1 MSLGK
6 LGSNGGEG
14 YLGGGRM
21 AENHGGIYAF
31 MMKCMKV
38 EGLDMDDAKEYIENI
53 VFHIDPIEFYDS
65 MIDFP
70 VMGMEEIPDC
80 FKDEV
85 NQAVNQ
91 AISELITANN
101 ITDTS
106 NLTLEMDIR
115 VQVNVT
121 NDETVYQF
129 VIIVLDSEYK
139 YDISKRIEV
148 KDNDCLFEFKKYYTK
163 KLEVLFFG
171 DVKTIGGIRQW

>member
-1 MSLGK
+1 
-6 LGSNGGEG
+6 
-14 YLGGGRM
+14 M
-21 AENHGGIYAF
+21 AENHGGIYSGVYVV
-31 MMKCMKV
+31 KCMKV

-53 VFHIDPIEFYDS
+53 VFHIDPIEFYDN

-85 NQAVNQ
+85 SQAINQ

-121 NDETVYQF
+121 NDETEREF
-129 VIIVLDSEYK
+129 VVIVLDSEYK
-139 YDISKRIEV
+139 YGHVSKRIMIE
-148 KDNDCLFEFKKYYTK
+148 DNDCLFEFKKYYTK
-163 KLEVLFFG
+163 KLGVLFFG